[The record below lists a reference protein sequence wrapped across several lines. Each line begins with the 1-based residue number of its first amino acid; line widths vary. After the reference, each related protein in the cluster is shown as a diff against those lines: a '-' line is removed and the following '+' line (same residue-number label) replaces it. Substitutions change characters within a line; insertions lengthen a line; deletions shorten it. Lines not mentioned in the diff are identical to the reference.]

1 MFAMMAI
8 ETSNTT
14 EALHT
19 AGLDED
25 GEDQEW
31 VNMVDVPEGDMSR
44 GEGDESTGLRNA
56 AANASANLLNT
67 RDHSL
72 MQMCTGQKMC

>member
-1 MFAMMAI
+1 
-8 ETSNTT
+8 
-14 EALHT
+14 
-19 AGLDED
+19 
-25 GEDQEW
+25 
-31 VNMVDVPEGDMSR
+31 MVDVPEGDMSR